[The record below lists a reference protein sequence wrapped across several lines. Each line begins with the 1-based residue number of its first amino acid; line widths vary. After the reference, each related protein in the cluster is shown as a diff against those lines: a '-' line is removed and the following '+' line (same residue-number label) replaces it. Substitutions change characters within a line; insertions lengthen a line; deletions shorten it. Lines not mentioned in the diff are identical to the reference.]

1 MGWFAQRVNGGQ
13 IVEMLQAKLVL
24 TGGTRSQVAL
34 FHTRACAS
42 ESVVHIIQPSKGTW
56 AKPFKSHH
64 SNVKCKCIRF
74 AYSLSMH
81 DMFATVYTQHCNTY
95 PAFTYSIIILN
106 VS

>member
-42 ESVVHIIQPSKGTW
+42 ESVVHIIQPSKGT
-56 AKPFKSHH
+56 
-64 SNVKCKCIRF
+64 
-74 AYSLSMH
+74 
-81 DMFATVYTQHCNTY
+81 
-95 PAFTYSIIILN
+95 
-106 VS
+106 